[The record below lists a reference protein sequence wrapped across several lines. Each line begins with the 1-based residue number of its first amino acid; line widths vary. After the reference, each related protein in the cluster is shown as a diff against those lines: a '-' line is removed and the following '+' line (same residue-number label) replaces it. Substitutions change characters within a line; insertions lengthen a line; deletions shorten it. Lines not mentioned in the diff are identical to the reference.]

1 MRIGVT
7 GHRLLSERTSRLV
20 EEALVDRLARLAGE
34 SLVGITCLAEG
45 ADQLFAQAV
54 LRLGGTLE
62 VVLPAAR
69 FREEQPPEQRPRF
82 DRLVALATTVEVL
95 AYDGST
101 SEAYSDA
108 GRQVVERSDV
118 LLAVWDGHPARGSG
132 GTGDV
137 VAFARSR
144 RTPVEVVWPPG
155 AERWRVS
162 C

>member
-7 GHRLLSERTSRLV
+7 GHRFLSDRTSRLV
-20 EEALVDRLARLAGE
+20 EQALVDRLVRLPGE

-45 ADQLFAQAV
+45 ADQLFALAV

-69 FREEQPPEQRPRF
+69 YREEQTPEQRPRF
-82 DRLVALATTVEVL
+82 DRLVAQASTVDVL
-95 AYDGST
+95 GYDEST
-101 SEAYSDA
+101 CEAYSDA
-108 GRQVVERSDV
+108 GRRVVERSDV

-137 VAFARSR
+137 VAYARTRS
-144 RTPVEVVWPPG
+144 TPVEVVWPPG
-155 AERWRVS
+155 AER
-162 C
+162 